1 MKKKLE
7 AEKAKKFEKKKSVM
21 ERTDTFT
28 TDEIG
33 DQGTNSLD
41 DGEEA
46 QQVVEEKE
54 DDQYSD
60 DEDFMF
66 RVYFK
71 EDEIQTALE

>member
-1 MKKKLE
+1 MKKKLD
-7 AEKAKKFEKKKSVM
+7 AEKAKKLEKKKSVID
-21 ERTDTFT
+21 RTDTFT

-71 EDEIQTALE
+71 DDEIRTALE